1 MTTVLTIQ
9 TLVRMKK
16 KQNFSDEEL
25 MQAMGLD
32 LPSLKSGTET
42 HGETVSETMA
52 PIFDEP
58 ESMEQ
63 PAPIPE
69 TERRQ
74 PEEPSSTGEQAPES
88 SVQRRVSGR
97 QRRLS
102 LEEYRSTF
110 MRPYRIEDRK
120 PVFISRKLRD
130 TLDRFACKIGEN
142 RMSLSGLL
150 ENIVRHHVELYAE
163 DFEFWK
169 RL

>member
-1 MTTVLTIQ
+1 MTTVLIVQ

-25 MQAMGLD
+25 MQVMGLD
-32 LPSLKSGTET
+32 LPSSKSGTET

-58 ESMEQ
+58 ESMDQ
-63 PAPIPE
+63 PAPVPE
-69 TERRQ
+69 PTARRRT
-74 PEEPSSTGEQAPES
+74 SGK
-88 SVQRRVSGR
+88 QRK
-97 QRRLS
+97 LS
-102 LEEYRSTF
+102 LEEYRNTF

-142 RMSLSGLL
+142 RISLSGLL
-150 ENIVRHHVELYAE
+150 ENIVRHHVELYTE

>member
-1 MTTVLTIQ
+1 
-9 TLVRMKK
+9 
-16 KQNFSDEEL
+16 

>member
-1 MTTVLTIQ
+1 
-9 TLVRMKK
+9 
-16 KQNFSDEEL
+16 

-142 RMSLSGLL
+142 RISLSGLL
-150 ENIVRHHVELYAE
+150 ENIVRHHVELYTE